1 MAYRAALQ
9 DELQRLQS
17 EQAAL
22 QAAFDTARNNYVL
35 ALRSEISETES
46 LIERLKSVGE
56 SLSEFQQSL
65 ITGEGLLSPDVRY
78 AQARTQLETA
88 FLAIQSGDQETR
100 LEAIE
105 ELPELVSTFLA
116 ASRESNTDFQSYM
129 SDFGYA
135 QQILNDSQE
144 IIEQQQSIEE
154 RTLENLE
161 KQLSMVEGINNQV
174 KSLSE
179 LYADYISAK
188 IALDNWQ
195 QDHDLNWYEA
205 EIARLDALINGT
217 TDVKTAL
224 EIYQIALVNAIG
236 SGYEDLADKFQE
248 ELDALRGLFSMG
260 TSDTGVDLNLLNAAK
275 VVYESATVGVSSQL
289 YETAMRNIGAADPF
303 EMFKMVGYTGDPEDL
318 RQKWGF
324 ATGGTIF
331 GPESG
336 YTLPVGTEFHG
347 VEHITPDSQM
357 TDVKKE
363 LLAIKEILG
372 MMLNT
377 NGDQSKYAKRMW
389 QILDGSVSGGQP
401 ISVTTS

>member
-1 MAYRAALQ
+1 L
-9 DELQRLQS
+9 
-17 EQAAL
+17 
-22 QAAFDTARNNYVL
+22 N
-35 ALRSEISETES
+35 
-46 LIERLKSVGE
+46 
-56 SLSEFQQSL
+56 
-65 ITGEGLLSPDVRY
+65 P
-78 AQARTQLETA
+78 
-88 FLAIQSGDQETR
+88 

-236 SGYEDLADKFQE
+236 SGYEDLANRFQR
-248 ELDALRGLFSMG
+248 ELDELRL
-260 TSDTGVDLNLLNAAK
+260 
-275 VVYESATVGVSSQL
+275 L
-289 YETAMRNIGAADPF
+289 YENLTDESQVETAA
-303 EMFKMVGYTGDPEDL
+303 TGSVSTTL
-318 RQKWGF
+318 GF

-363 LLAIKEILG
+363 LSTIKEILG

-389 QILDGSVSGGQP
+389 QILDGSASSGQP